1 MRRSIVTFLVLAGLG
16 GLLACETQSATSE
29 AAMAEVEPAEDQA
42 GLEVMEHHR
51 HHHLGGITQF
61 IALSLDT
68 LGEEDAKRP
77 QVEQLQRELYEC
89 MAPAR
94 EIKTTLL
101 RAMAD
106 DIAAGTV
113 DTTKV
118 EARVVQLEAAV
129 AAQKCRGEAM
139 SRLHEILSPVERAA
153 LVDKV
158 DAHWAVWRNVND
170 QEEGGGQRQVR
181 RLSALVEE
189 LGLTTDQ
196 VDKISAALKAS
207 FASNSGK
214 FERDKAAAQVRG
226 FTDSFAKESFDA
238 KAVTGEINPY
248 LATFGSRRMALF
260 YASVTPTL
268 TQEQRVKL
276 AAYVREHADRQPFAM
291 QDK

>member
-1 MRRSIVTFLVLAGLG
+1 MKRTIVAVFVLAGLS
-16 GLLACETQSATSE
+16 GLFACNNQTASSE
-29 AAMAEVEPAEDQA
+29 AAMPEVEPVEDQI
-42 GLEVMEHHR
+42 GLELMEHHR

-77 QVEQLQRELYEC
+77 QVEELQRELYEC

-94 EIKTTLL
+94 EIKATLL

-118 EARVVQLEAAV
+118 EARVVQLDAAV
-129 AAQKCRGEAM
+129 AAQECRGEAM
-139 SRLHEILSPVERAA
+139 DRLHEILSPVERAA

-170 QEEGGGQRQVR
+170 QGEGGGQRQVR

-189 LGLTTDQ
+189 LSLTTEQ
-196 VDKISAALKAS
+196 VDKISDALKSS
-207 FASNSGK
+207 FASKSGK
-214 FERDKAAAQVRG
+214 FERDKAAAQVRA
-226 FTDSFAKESFDA
+226 FTDSFVKESFDA
-238 KAVTGEINPY
+238 KTVTGEINPH
-248 LATFGSRRMALF
+248 LATYGSRRMALF
-260 YASVTPTL
+260 YASVTPAL
-268 TQEQRVKL
+268 SQEQRVKL
-276 AAYVREHADRQPFAM
+276 SAYVREHADRQPFAM
-291 QDK
+291 STK